1 MLQKRGVF
9 LKNNSYNELESKI
22 DNLKEIISKVNTID
36 ILLAINHETL
46 IVRENYQER
55 IGLTSPF
62 SQFQYLYGLAVSTEK
77 IPDIVP
83 LSDEIWREIKKLLN
97 QIFFEYGNLFF
108 PKERKSN
115 ENINMKLLEE
125 RETSMSAFIE
135 YFNNFMLCYV
145 EQIVDRIKRWFKKY
159 DDVIKTET
167 NCSVDDFLDFYGFIV
182 NSTQKKWKLLHKQRR
197 NIDEIYR
204 ELNEKLYLSEFDCFL
219 KTITLY
225 RNLERLEREFDK
237 LCEIK
242 ICEIKKKF
250 GEEKTIT
257 FLNLFAISEN
267 NRNFR
272 YYTEE
277 NPVSAQPIFK
287 INDKELLNLNNR
299 FLMNAIYVL
308 LNDILEKSRKKENF
322 FKTRSI
328 ESENKTLSIFKV
340 LFKDKAEYFQN
351 MFEEPNNQFE
361 HDILIIFEKN
371 IFIIEVKSGK
381 KREPLRNPK
390 KAFKRIEDDF
400 NREKGIQKA
409 FEQALHLKENILN
422 NKKTS
427 LYDKR
432 GNVIIEILRDS
443 IDEVYI
449 ICVTRESYGAIA
461 TNLSLLLTK
470 PDEEKYPWC
479 VNLFD
484 LESIIDGFY
493 HKKLKPEKFMY
504 YLQKRSELHKVIFA
518 TDELDI
524 AGYFLCYGNFKDIET
539 KKADR
544 IFLSPIFCDIFDKIY
559 YEKRGIKY
567 NFEVDEKP
575 SFIDIKKEFEKF
587 NRLTR
592 GQFFE

>member
-1 MLQKRGVF
+1 

-55 IGLTSPF
+55 VGLTSPF

-77 IPDIVP
+77 MPDIVP
-83 LSDEIWREIKKLLN
+83 LNDEIWREIKKLLN

-108 PKERKSN
+108 PKECKSI

-125 RETSMSAFIE
+125 REISMSAFIE

-167 NCSVDDFLDFYGFIV
+167 NCSVNDFLGFYDFIM
-182 NSTQKKWKLLHKQRR
+182 NSVQENWNCCIEIRENVDELYNKINNKL
-197 NIDEIYR
+197 YFS
-204 ELNEKLYLSEFDCFL
+204 ELDYTLKSISLSQNLEKLV
-219 KTITLY
+219 K
-225 RNLERLEREFDK
+225 EFDK
-237 LCEIK
+237 VCIICISDIK
-242 ICEIKKKF
+242 QRF
-250 GEEKTIT
+250 GEEKTIA
-257 FLNLFAISEN
+257 FLNLFTVSEN
-267 NRNFR
+267 NQNFR
-272 YYTEE
+272 YYTED
-277 NPVSAQPIFK
+277 NPVSSHPLFK
-287 INDKELLNLNNR
+287 INDKKLLNLNNR
-299 FLMNAIYVL
+299 FLMNAIYIL
-308 LNDILEKSRKKENF
+308 LNNILEKSRKKVKF

-340 LFKDKAEYFQN
+340 LFKEKADYFQN
-351 MFEEPNNQFE
+351 IFEEPNTQFE

-400 NREKGIQKA
+400 NRENGIQKA
-409 FEQALHLKENILN
+409 FEQALHLKNKLLN
-422 NKKTS
+422 NKKTI

-432 GNVIIEILRDS
+432 GNVTTEILRDS

-449 ICVTRESYGAIA
+449 ICVTRESYGVIA

-524 AGYFLCYGNFKDIET
+524 AGYFLCYGSFKDIET

-544 IFLSPIFCDIFDKIY
+544 IFLSPIYCDIFDKIY

-567 NFEVDEKP
+567 NFDVDEKP
-575 SFIDIKKEFEKF
+575 SYIDIKKEKEKF

-592 GQFFE
+592 EQFFE

>member
-1 MLQKRGVF
+1 LEK
-9 LKNNSYNELESKI
+9 NSYKELESKI
-22 DNLKEIISKVNTID
+22 DNLKEIISKVNTIE

-77 IPDIVP
+77 ITEIVP
-83 LSDEIWREIKKLLN
+83 LDSELWGKIKKILN
-97 QIFFEYGNLFF
+97 QIFYYYGDNFF
-108 PKERKSN
+108 PKEYKSK

-125 RETSMSAFIE
+125 SEISMSAFIE

-159 DDVIKTET
+159 DNLIKIET

-182 NSTQKKWKLLHKQRR
+182 NSTQKKWKLLYKQRG

-219 KTITLY
+219 KTITLH

-242 ICEIKKKF
+242 ICEIKKRF
-250 GEEKTIT
+250 GEEKTIA
-257 FLNLFAISEN
+257 FLNLFTISEN
-267 NRNFR
+267 NQNFR

-277 NPVSAQPIFK
+277 NPVSTHPIFK
-287 INDKELLNLNNR
+287 INDQVLLNLNNR
-299 FLMNAIYVL
+299 FLMNAIYIL
-308 LNDILEKSRKKENF
+308 LNNILEKSRKKGKF

-328 ESENKTLSIFKV
+328 ESENKTMTMFKV
-340 LFKDKAEYFQN
+340 LFKDRASYFQN
-351 MFEEPNNQFE
+351 IFEEPNKQFE

-371 IFIIEVKSGK
+371 IFIIEVKSSK
-381 KREPLRNPK
+381 KREPLRDPK
-390 KAFKRIEDDF
+390 RAFKRIEDDF
-400 NREKGIQKA
+400 NRENGIQKA
-409 FEQALHLKENILN
+409 YEQALHLKNRILN
-422 NKKTS
+422 NKQTI
-427 LYDKR
+427 LFDER
-432 GNVIIEILRDS
+432 GNVRTEILRDLIS
-443 IDEVYI
+443 EIYL
-449 ICVTRESYGAIA
+449 ICVTRESFGVIA

-479 VNLFD
+479 VNIFD
-484 LESIIDGFY
+484 LETIIDGFCY
-493 HKKLKPEKFMY
+493 KKLKPEDFIY
-504 YLQKRSELHKVIFA
+504 YLKKRSELHKVIFA
-518 TDELDI
+518 IDELDI
-524 AGYFLCYGNFKDIET
+524 AGYFLCYGDFKDIES
-539 KKADR
+539 KRADR
-544 IFLSPIFCDIFDKIY
+544 VFLSPIYCDIFDKIY
-559 YEKRGIKY
+559 YEKRGINY

-575 SFIDIKKEFEKF
+575 SYIDIKKEFEKF

-592 GQFFE
+592 EQFFD

>member
-1 MLQKRGVF
+1 LE
-9 LKNNSYNELESKI
+9 NNSYNELEVKI
-22 DNLKEIISKVNTID
+22 DNLKEIISKVNTIE

-77 IPDIVP
+77 IQDIVP
-83 LSDEIWREIKKLLN
+83 LDDELWGEIKKLLN
-97 QIFFEYGNLFF
+97 QIFYCYGDNFF
-108 PKERKSN
+108 PKEYKSK

-125 RETSMSAFIE
+125 SEISMSAFIE
-135 YFNNFMLCYV
+135 YFNNLMLCYV
-145 EQIVDRIKRWFKKY
+145 EQIVDRIKRWFKNY
-159 DDVIKTET
+159 DNVVKSET
-167 NCSVDDFLDFYGFIV
+167 NCSVNDFLDFYGFIV
-182 NSTQKKWKLLHKQRR
+182 KSAQKKWKLLYKQREK
-197 NIDEIYR
+197 IYEIHR
-204 ELNEKLYLSEFDCFL
+204 EINEGLCLSEFDCFL

-242 ICEIKKKF
+242 ICRIKQRF
-250 GEEKTIT
+250 GEEKTIS
-257 FLNLFAISEN
+257 FLNLFTISEN

-308 LNDILEKSRKKENF
+308 LNDILEKSRKKEKF

-340 LFKDKAEYFQN
+340 LFKDRADYFQN
-351 MFEEPNNQFE
+351 IFEEPNTQFE
-361 HDILIIFEKN
+361 HDILIVFEKI
-371 IFIIEVKSGK
+371 IFIIEVKSSK
-381 KREPLRNPK
+381 KREPLRNPE

-400 NREKGIQKA
+400 NRDNGIQKA
-409 FEQALHLKENILN
+409 FEQALHLKDNILN
-422 NKKTS
+422 NKKTI

-432 GNVIIEILRDS
+432 GNVATEILRDS

-449 ICVTRESYGAIA
+449 ICVTRESFGAIA

-479 VNLFD
+479 VNIFD
-484 LESIIDGFY
+484 LENIIDGFCY
-493 HKKLKPEKFMY
+493 KKLKPEKFMY
-504 YLQKRSELHKVIFA
+504 YLQKRSELHKIIYT

-524 AGYFLCYGNFKDIET
+524 AGYFLCYGDFKDIES
-539 KKADR
+539 KRADR
-544 IFLSPIFCDIFDKIY
+544 VFLSPIFCDIFDKIY

-575 SFIDIKKEFEKF
+575 SYIDIKKEFEKF

-592 GQFFE
+592 EQFFE

>member
-1 MLQKRGVF
+1 MEK
-9 LKNNSYNELESKI
+9 NSYKELESKI
-22 DNLKEIISKVNTID
+22 DNLKEIISKVNTIE

-77 IPDIVP
+77 ITEIVP
-83 LSDEIWREIKKLLN
+83 LDSELWGKIKKILN
-97 QIFFEYGNLFF
+97 QIFYYYGDNFF
-108 PKERKSN
+108 PKEYKSK

-125 RETSMSAFIE
+125 SEISMSAFIE

-159 DDVIKTET
+159 DNLIKIET

-182 NSTQKKWKLLHKQRR
+182 NSTQKKWKLLYKQRG

-219 KTITLY
+219 KTITLH

-242 ICEIKKKF
+242 ICEIKKRF
-250 GEEKTIT
+250 GEEKTIA
-257 FLNLFAISEN
+257 FLNLFTISEN
-267 NRNFR
+267 NQNFR

-277 NPVSAQPIFK
+277 NPVSTHPIFK
-287 INDKELLNLNNR
+287 INDQVLLNLNNR
-299 FLMNAIYVL
+299 FLMNAIYIL
-308 LNDILEKSRKKENF
+308 LNNILEKSRKKGKF

-328 ESENKTLSIFKV
+328 ESENKTMTMFKV
-340 LFKDKAEYFQN
+340 LFKDRASYFQN
-351 MFEEPNNQFE
+351 IFEEPNKQFE

-371 IFIIEVKSGK
+371 IFIIEVKSSK
-381 KREPLRNPK
+381 KREPLRDPK
-390 KAFKRIEDDF
+390 RAFKRIEDDF
-400 NREKGIQKA
+400 NRENGIQKA
-409 FEQALHLKENILN
+409 YEQALHLKNRILN
-422 NKKTS
+422 NKQTI
-427 LYDKR
+427 LFDER
-432 GNVIIEILRDS
+432 GNVRTEILRDLIS
-443 IDEVYI
+443 EIYL
-449 ICVTRESYGAIA
+449 ICVTRESFGVIA

-479 VNLFD
+479 VNIFD
-484 LESIIDGFY
+484 LETIIDGFCY
-493 HKKLKPEKFMY
+493 KKLKPEDFIY
-504 YLQKRSELHKVIFA
+504 YLKKRSELHKVIFA
-518 TDELDI
+518 IDELDI
-524 AGYFLCYGNFKDIET
+524 AGYFLCYGDFKDIES
-539 KKADR
+539 KRADR
-544 IFLSPIFCDIFDKIY
+544 VFLSPIYCDIFDKIY
-559 YEKRGIKY
+559 YEKRGINY

-575 SFIDIKKEFEKF
+575 SYIDIKKEFEKF

-592 GQFFE
+592 EQFFD

>member
-1 MLQKRGVF
+1 MEK
-9 LKNNSYNELESKI
+9 NSYKELESKI
-22 DNLKEIISKVNTID
+22 DNLKEIISKVNTIE

-77 IPDIVP
+77 ITEIVP
-83 LSDEIWREIKKLLN
+83 LDSELWGKIKKILN
-97 QIFFEYGNLFF
+97 QIFYYYGDNFF
-108 PKERKSN
+108 PKEYKSK

-125 RETSMSAFIE
+125 SEISMSAFIE

-159 DDVIKTET
+159 DNLIKIET

-182 NSTQKKWKLLHKQRR
+182 NSTQKKWKLLYKQRG

-219 KTITLY
+219 KTITLH

-242 ICEIKKKF
+242 ICEIKKRF
-250 GEEKTIT
+250 GEEKTIA
-257 FLNLFAISEN
+257 FLNLFTISEN
-267 NRNFR
+267 NQNFR

-277 NPVSAQPIFK
+277 NPVSTHPIFK
-287 INDKELLNLNNR
+287 INDQVLLNLNNR
-299 FLMNAIYVL
+299 FLMNAIYIL
-308 LNDILEKSRKKENF
+308 LNNILEKSRKKGKF

-328 ESENKTLSIFKV
+328 ESENKTMTMFKV
-340 LFKDKAEYFQN
+340 LFKDRASYFQN
-351 MFEEPNNQFE
+351 IFEEPNKQFE

-371 IFIIEVKSGK
+371 IFIIEVKSSK
-381 KREPLRNPK
+381 KREPLRDPK
-390 KAFKRIEDDF
+390 RAFKRIEDDF
-400 NREKGIQKA
+400 NRENGIQKA
-409 FEQALHLKENILN
+409 YEQALHLKNRILN
-422 NKKTS
+422 NKQTI
-427 LYDKR
+427 LFDER
-432 GNVIIEILRDS
+432 GNVRTEILRDLIS
-443 IDEVYI
+443 EIYL
-449 ICVTRESYGAIA
+449 ICVTRESFGVIA

-479 VNLFD
+479 VNIFD
-484 LESIIDGFY
+484 LETIIDGFCY
-493 HKKLKPEKFMY
+493 KKLKPEDFIY
-504 YLQKRSELHKVIFA
+504 YLKKRSELHKVIFA
-518 TDELDI
+518 IDELDI
-524 AGYFLCYGNFKDIET
+524 AGYFLCYGDFKDIES
-539 KKADR
+539 KRADR
-544 IFLSPIFCDIFDKIY
+544 VFLSPIYCDIFDQIY
-559 YEKRGIKY
+559 YEKRGINY

-575 SFIDIKKEFEKF
+575 SYIDIKKEFEKF

-592 GQFFE
+592 EQFFD

>member
-1 MLQKRGVF
+1 LE
-9 LKNNSYNELESKI
+9 NNSYKELESKI
-22 DNLKEIISKVNTID
+22 DNLKEIISKVNTIE

-55 IGLTSPF
+55 TGLTSPF
-62 SQFQYLYGLAVSTEK
+62 RQFQYLYGLAVSTEK
-77 IPDIVP
+77 ITEIVP
-83 LSDEIWREIKKLLN
+83 LDSELWGKIKKILN
-97 QIFFEYGNLFF
+97 QIFYYYGYIFF
-108 PKERKSN
+108 PKEYKSK
-115 ENINMKLLEE
+115 EKINMKLLEE
-125 RETSMSAFIE
+125 SEISMSAFIE

-159 DDVIKTET
+159 DNLIKIET

-182 NSTQKKWKLLHKQRR
+182 NSTQKKWKLLYKQRG

-204 ELNEKLYLSEFDCFL
+204 ELNEKLYLSEFGCFL
-219 KTITLY
+219 KTITLH

-242 ICEIKKKF
+242 ICEIKKRF
-250 GEEKTIT
+250 GKEKTIA
-257 FLNLFAISEN
+257 FLNLFTISEN
-267 NRNFR
+267 NQNFR

-277 NPVSAQPIFK
+277 NPVSTHPIFK
-287 INDKELLNLNNR
+287 INDQVLLNLNNR
-299 FLMNAIYVL
+299 FLMNAIYIL
-308 LNDILEKSRKKENF
+308 LNNILEKSRKKGKF

-340 LFKDKAEYFQN
+340 LFKDRADYFQN
-351 MFEEPNNQFE
+351 IFEEPNTQFE
-361 HDILIIFEKN
+361 HDILIVFEKI
-371 IFIIEVKSGK
+371 IFIIEVKSSK
-381 KREPLRNPK
+381 KREPLRNPE

-400 NREKGIQKA
+400 NRDNGIQKA
-409 FEQALHLKENILN
+409 YEQALHLKNKIIN
-422 NKKTS
+422 NEKTI

-432 GNVIIEILRDS
+432 GNVKTEILRDS
-443 IDEVYI
+443 IDEIHI
-449 ICVTRESYGAIA
+449 ICVTRESFGAIA

-479 VNLFD
+479 VNIFD
-484 LESIIDGFY
+484 LETIIDGFCY
-493 HKKLKPEKFMY
+493 KKLKPEDFIY
-504 YLQKRSELHKVIFA
+504 YLKKRSELHKIIYT

-524 AGYFLCYGNFKDIET
+524 AGYFLCYGDFKDIES
-539 KKADR
+539 KRADR
-544 IFLSPIFCDIFDKIY
+544 VFLSPIFCDIFDKIY

-575 SFIDIKKEFEKF
+575 SYIDIKKEFEKF

-592 GQFFE
+592 EQFFE